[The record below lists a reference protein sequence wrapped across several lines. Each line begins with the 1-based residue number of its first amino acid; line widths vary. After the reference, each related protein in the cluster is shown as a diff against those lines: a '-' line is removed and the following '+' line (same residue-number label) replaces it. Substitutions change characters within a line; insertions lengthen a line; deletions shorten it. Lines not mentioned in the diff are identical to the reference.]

1 MQGRRHE
8 SALVTMPSTSQSR
21 HSGTYM
27 SGAAPRANS
36 VGEAA
41 VSVPPV
47 QAWSITISGAGRDL
61 RGGAFVGDL
70 SQTTE
75 ALPEL

>member
-1 MQGRRHE
+1 MQGRRHD

-27 SGAAPRANS
+27 SGAAPRPNS
-36 VGEAA
+36 VGAA
-41 VSVPPV
+41 ALSVPPGE
-47 QAWSITISGAGRDL
+47 ARSITISGAGRDL
-61 RGGAFVGDL
+61 RRGAFVGDL

-75 ALPEL
+75 ALPEP